1 MDEFCVRLLSFFER
15 GADGKPGRWPHP
27 ALSPENMAGAG
38 FRLQG
43 SQVKSGDN
51 VICDFCK
58 LQAWKWEKK
67 DDPFRQHQDAS
78 PKCEY
83 VVSNTFGEHRD
94 VFLKKQRDKENI
106 QRPLTPP
113 ATPTKR
119 SYGPRRRMAL
129 SPIVTVHES
138 APTGQATQLSLGQQE
153 QRPRP
158 TEISVTTSEIKF
170 VIQISDLGERGEF
183 CLVFVLGKTRANT
196 GNRQQEG
203 PP

>member
-27 ALSPENMAGAG
+27 SLSPEDMAGAG

-67 DDPFRQHQDAS
+67 DDPFQQHQDAS

-83 VVSNTFGEHRD
+83 VASSMFKGHHD
-94 VFLKKQRDKENI
+94 VFVKKQPDKETT
-106 QRPLTPP
+106 QWPVTPP

-119 SYGPRRRMAL
+119 PYSPRRRMTF
-129 SPIVTVHES
+129 SPIITVHES
-138 APTGQATQLSLGQQE
+138 APSGQATQLSPKQQE
-153 QRPRP
+153 QRLMP
-158 TEISVTTSEIKF
+158 TEISVTAGEIKF
-170 VIQISDLGERGEF
+170 VIQVSGPGERGSYAI
-183 CLVFVLGKTRANT
+183 LDTPTQVVTLI
-196 GNRQQEG
+196 
-203 PP
+203 